1 VNVDVAIVGAGPA
14 GSSAAIELARLG
26 HTVVVLERDKFPR
39 HKVCGEFL
47 SDDATADLARWG
59 LESVLAGMP
68 LEKIV
73 RGAFYFGKD
82 QTIEFPLPRPATGI
96 SRYRL
101 DALLAE
107 TARASGADVRFGAKV
122 ENVSGALNRGYTI
135 AVEGESVPIRAR
147 VAVAAWGRWSALDLA
162 LGREFAARTRGRFF
176 GWSRH
181 DEGDSAALAGRVHLY
196 FFRGGYCGLSRI
208 ENGVVNFAGVVA
220 EDELRRRGAGWERFL
235 AALLDEERVLREHL
249 APLHPVR
256 GVLGTSAVFF
266 ERHAPVFRGIFGAGD
281 AAGVRDP
288 FTGGGQASAI
298 RGGVLAAS
306 ILAGFLRGTSGAR
319 ETERAYRRGW
329 RREFGARFTW
339 DAIFR
344 KALLSPLAR
353 TILLPHALP
362 LVGSAIERA
371 RLKQR
376 R

>member
-1 VNVDVAIVGAGPA
+1 VDADVAIVGAGPA
-14 GSSAAIELARLG
+14 GSSAAIELARSG
-26 HTVVVLERDKFPR
+26 FSVVVLERDRFPR

-59 LESVLAGMP
+59 LDATLAAMS

-82 QTIEFPLPRPATGI
+82 RSVEFPLPRVATGI

-107 TARASGADVRFGAKV
+107 TARRSGADVRFGAKV
-122 ENVSGALNRGYTI
+122 GSVSGDLARGYGI
-135 AVEGESVPIRAR
+135 ALEGHTAPLRAR
-147 VAVAAWGRWSALDLA
+147 AVIAAWGRWSALDLA
-162 LGREFAARTRGRFF
+162 LGREFAARTKGRFF

-181 DEGDSAALAGRVHLY
+181 DEGDASHLAGRIHLY

-208 ENGVVNFAGVVA
+208 EDGAVNFAGVVA

-235 AALLDEERVLREHL
+235 SALLDEESALKAHLSPLRP
-249 APLHPVR
+249 AR

-266 ERHAPVFRGIFGAGD
+266 ERHAPIFRGIFGAGD

-288 FTGGGQASAI
+288 FTGDGQASAI
-298 RGGVLAAS
+298 RGGVVAAS
-306 ILAGFLRGTSGAR
+306 VLARFLRGELDPAG
-319 ETERAYRRGW
+319 TERAYRAAW

-353 TILLPHALP
+353 RALLPHALP
-362 LVGSAIERA
+362 LVSAAIERA
-371 RLKQR
+371 RLKR
-376 R
+376 RP